1 MQIVP
6 LLLHAAVL
14 KCKKWHL
21 INDKSLTLLP
31 SIIWNLERG
40 EWLELLKLSNLQVFG
55 SRIGKFI
62 VNLQTLTKC
71 NEFMAH
77 ENNLSI
83 GVFIDGGYY
92 AKINEG
98 FAEKREVNL
107 RGLLEYICQRISKE
121 GEIERKYLYVTECHY
136 YRGRYRAN
144 EAKSK
149 NLLYDERKFEDMLI
163 ENDVIFH
170 YKHLRTDPRGGV
182 IEKGVDTWFALDTYE
197 LTLFRQFDYVVL
209 ISGDADH
216 EMLARKLKA
225 LKTHVILLT
234 WDPANTASTS
244 RFLKEEVCSHFDMNR
259 AVSEDNNLLKYLT
272 I

>member
-1 MQIVP
+1 M
-6 LLLHAAVL
+6 
-14 KCKKWHL
+14 
-21 INDKSLTLLP
+21 S
-31 SIIWNLERG
+31 
-40 EWLELLKLSNLQVFG
+40 
-55 SRIGKFI
+55 
-62 VNLQTLTKC
+62 
-71 NEFMAH
+71 H
-77 ENNLSI
+77 EENFSI

-98 FAEKREVNL
+98 FADKREVNL
-107 RGLLEYICQRISKE
+107 KNMLTFICQKISQDNN
-121 GEIERKYLYVTECHY
+121 IDRKHLYITECHY
-136 YRGRYRAN
+136 YRGRYRAA
-144 EAKSK
+144 EAKSR

-197 LTLFRQFDYVVL
+197 LTLYREFDFVVL

-244 RFLKEEVCSHFDMNR
+244 RYLKEEVCTHIDMNNIIN
-259 AVSEDNNLLKYLT
+259 ADTSLLQKLT

>member
-1 MQIVP
+1 
-6 LLLHAAVL
+6 
-14 KCKKWHL
+14 
-21 INDKSLTLLP
+21 
-31 SIIWNLERG
+31 
-40 EWLELLKLSNLQVFG
+40 
-55 SRIGKFI
+55 
-62 VNLQTLTKC
+62 
-71 NEFMAH
+71 MAH
-77 ENNLSI
+77 EENLSI
-83 GVFIDGGYY
+83 GVFIDGGYF

-98 FAEKREVNL
+98 FGGTRKVQL
-107 RGLLEYICQRISKE
+107 KGLLDYICKMISVNHD
-121 GEIERKYLYVTECHY
+121 IDRERLYITECHY

-144 EAKSK
+144 DAKAR
-149 NLLYDERKFEDMLI
+149 NLLFEERMFEDTLI

-197 LTLFRQFDYVVL
+197 LTLFRDFDFVIL

-244 RFLKEEVCSHFDMNR
+244 RFLKEEVCEHMDMNSLI
-259 AVSEDNNLLKYLT
+259 AEDSSLLLRLT
-272 I
+272 Y

>member
-1 MQIVP
+1 
-6 LLLHAAVL
+6 
-14 KCKKWHL
+14 
-21 INDKSLTLLP
+21 
-31 SIIWNLERG
+31 
-40 EWLELLKLSNLQVFG
+40 
-55 SRIGKFI
+55 
-62 VNLQTLTKC
+62 
-71 NEFMAH
+71 MAH
-77 ENNLSI
+77 ETNLSI

-98 FAEKREVNL
+98 FGGTKEVNL
-107 RGLLEYICQRISKE
+107 KELLNYICQRISKE
-121 GEIERKYLYVTECHY
+121 EGVERKHLYVTECHY

-144 EAKSK
+144 DAKSR

-182 IEKGVDTWFALDTYE
+182 IEKGIDTWFALDTYE
-197 LTLFRQFDYVVL
+197 MTLYREFDYVVL

-216 EMLARKLKA
+216 EMLVRKLKA

-244 RFLKEEVCSHFDMNR
+244 RFLKEEVCSHFDMN
-259 AVSEDNNLLKYLT
+259 AAISEDSSLQNELT
-272 I
+272 IS

>member
-1 MQIVP
+1 
-6 LLLHAAVL
+6 
-14 KCKKWHL
+14 
-21 INDKSLTLLP
+21 
-31 SIIWNLERG
+31 
-40 EWLELLKLSNLQVFG
+40 
-55 SRIGKFI
+55 
-62 VNLQTLTKC
+62 
-71 NEFMAH
+71 MAH
-77 ENNLSI
+77 QENLSV

-98 FAEKREVNL
+98 LGSGKEVNL
-107 RGLLEYICQRISKE
+107 RALLDFICRKISQDNA
-121 GEIERKYLYVTECHY
+121 IDRKYVYITECHY
-136 YRGRYRAN
+136 YRGRYKAAD
-144 EAKSK
+144 AKTR

-234 WDPANTASTS
+234 WDPANTSSTS
-244 RFLKEEVCSHFDMNR
+244 RFLKEEVCSHFDMNK
-259 AVSEDNNLLKYLT
+259 ALAEDPSLLKTLT
-272 I
+272 K

>member
-1 MQIVP
+1 
-6 LLLHAAVL
+6 
-14 KCKKWHL
+14 
-21 INDKSLTLLP
+21 
-31 SIIWNLERG
+31 
-40 EWLELLKLSNLQVFG
+40 
-55 SRIGKFI
+55 
-62 VNLQTLTKC
+62 
-71 NEFMAH
+71 MAH
-77 ENNLSI
+77 EENLSI

-98 FAEKREVNL
+98 FGDKREVNL
-107 RGLLEYICQRISKE
+107 KNLLSFICQKIAQDNNIDK
-121 GEIERKYLYVTECHY
+121 KHLYITECHY

-170 YKHLRTDPRGGV
+170 YKHLRTDPKGRV

-197 LTLFRQFDYVVL
+197 MTIFREFDFVVL

-216 EMLARKLKA
+216 EMLAKKLKS
-225 LKTHVILLT
+225 LKTHVVLLT

-244 RFLKEEVCSHFDMNR
+244 RFLKEEVCTHIDMNSLIS
-259 AVSEDNNLLKYLT
+259 ADPSLLKALT
-272 I
+272 L